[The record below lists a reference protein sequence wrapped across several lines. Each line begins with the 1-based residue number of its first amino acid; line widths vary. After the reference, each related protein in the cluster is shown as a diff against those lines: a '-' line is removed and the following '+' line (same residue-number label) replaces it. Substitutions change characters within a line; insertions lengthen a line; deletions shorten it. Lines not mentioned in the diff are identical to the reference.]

1 MSTVTLVARL
11 DPAGSE
17 QSDCYHFVFGRLGSA
32 VSGGVYINKFAPLPT
47 ALAIDIPSTT
57 EKKEGDKDVSERKG
71 C

>member
-1 MSTVTLVARL
+1 MPTVTLVARL

-47 ALAIDIPSTT
+47 ALAIDIPNLA
-57 EKKEGDKDVSERKG
+57 EKKEGDKDVSKRKG
-71 C
+71 Y

>member
-1 MSTVTLVARL
+1 MAVVTLVARL

-32 VSGGVYINKFAPLPT
+32 VSGGVYINKFTPLPT

-57 EKKEGDKDVSERKG
+57 EKKEGDKDAERKG